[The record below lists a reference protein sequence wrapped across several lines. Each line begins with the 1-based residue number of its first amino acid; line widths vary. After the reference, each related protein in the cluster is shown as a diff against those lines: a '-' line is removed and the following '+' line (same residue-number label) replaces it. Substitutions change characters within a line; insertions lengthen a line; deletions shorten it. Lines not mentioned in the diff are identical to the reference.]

1 MMDDLRRDNNRLQ
14 EKLEIKEKYLL
25 QLMSTNS
32 TILRENGMLV
42 GEMSGLNVVKS
53 MLKEKE
59 DENAQLK

>member
-1 MMDDLRRDNNRLQ
+1 MDDLRRDNNRLQ